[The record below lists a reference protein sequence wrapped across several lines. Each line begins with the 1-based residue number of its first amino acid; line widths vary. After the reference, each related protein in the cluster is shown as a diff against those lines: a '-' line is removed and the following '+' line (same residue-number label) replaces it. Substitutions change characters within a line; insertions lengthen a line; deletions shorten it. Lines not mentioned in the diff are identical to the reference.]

1 MATITPK
8 YLRLN
13 PGLNPA
19 DLSREFARDQ
29 RIQIRDL
36 LDEGAVVALTKLLM
50 EQTPWGM
57 SWQAGDDGPHR
68 LRHEELPRL
77 PPEAVQGV
85 SAKLNAAMQGD
96 EFAFIYSQYRMS
108 IALQEG
114 WSNSPGHDAIVEELN
129 QPSFLDFIRAVT
141 GVPEIRLCD
150 AQASHYGPG
159 QFLSLHQDV
168 SNQNEDEDRLVAYV
182 LNLCPDRWRPDWGG
196 YLNFFDDQG
205 DISHGYMPRFN
216 SLNMFRVPR
225 HHNVSFVPP
234 FAAGN
239 RLAITGWFR
248 SR

>member
-1 MATITPK
+1 MATTPT

-13 PGLNPA
+13 PGLDPA
-19 DLSREFARDQ
+19 KLSEEFARDQ

-36 LDEGAVVALTKLLM
+36 LEQDAAVALTKLLI

-68 LRHEELPRL
+68 LRQEDLPQL
-77 PPEAVQGV
+77 APAEVQRV

-96 EFAFIYSQYRMS
+96 DFAFIYSQYRMS
-108 IALQEG
+108 VALAEG
-114 WSNSPGHDAIVEELN
+114 RSKNPGHDTIVQELN
-129 QPSFLDFIRAVT
+129 QDAFLDFIRSVT
-141 GVPEIRLCD
+141 GVPQIRLCD
-150 AQASHYGPG
+150 AQASHYGPS
-159 QFLSLHQDV
+159 QFLSLHQDI
-168 SNQNEDEDRLVAYV
+168 SDEDADEDRLVAYV

-196 YLNFFDDQG
+196 YLNFFDEDG